1 MTKER
6 TFQFLTVLESLDS
19 DTVETNT
26 RGKTRE

>member
-6 TFQFLTVLESLDS
+6 TFQFLTVLELLDS